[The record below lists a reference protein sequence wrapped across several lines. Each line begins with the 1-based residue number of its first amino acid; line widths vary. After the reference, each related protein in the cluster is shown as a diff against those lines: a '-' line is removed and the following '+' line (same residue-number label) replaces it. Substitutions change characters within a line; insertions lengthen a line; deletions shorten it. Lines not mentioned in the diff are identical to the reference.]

1 MTLPSIATTAAAPFH
16 LDEPLRWLPAPPL
29 DDPPASAPQLD
40 LIHSIVTGLHND
52 TGISGRGKSWRRA
65 SIISF
70 TTCTD
75 HSKAEQQVRVVSLIT
90 WMKGRIWVW
99 VHLPAPGICSRS
111 RVSIKIWDRWLR
123 CCPSFSPLS
132 FFAAVAVAAAAAA
145 SSNPHDKFVEGSAR
159 GASPFQ
165 VR

>member
-123 CCPSFSPLS
+123 CCYAKIIL
-132 FFAAVAVAAAAAA
+132 
-145 SSNPHDKFVEGSAR
+145 DR
-159 GASPFQ
+159 GARISGFRTSRRLVVLYAVIPGEYECA
-165 VR
+165 